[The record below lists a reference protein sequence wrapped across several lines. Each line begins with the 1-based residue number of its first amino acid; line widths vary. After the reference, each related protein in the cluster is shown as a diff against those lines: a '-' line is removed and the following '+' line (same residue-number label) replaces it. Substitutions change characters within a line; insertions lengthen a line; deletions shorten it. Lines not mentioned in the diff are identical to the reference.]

1 MKILQV
7 NKFHYRRGGAE
18 TVYFG
23 VSDLLR
29 RHGHEVIPFA
39 MQDDRNEETPYARY
53 FVSNIDLREERGGVA
68 GKVAAAGRI
77 LYSREAE
84 RKMDAL
90 LRETRPD
97 VAHLHNIYHQL
108 SPSILRALARH
119 KVPVVMTLHDYK
131 LICPAYTLY
140 TNGALCERCKGHRY
154 YNAVLQRC
162 VKGSRAKSALCAAE
176 AYLHAGLGSYRR
188 RVKFYVA
195 PSQFIAS
202 KMLEFGVGPD
212 RVVHVPN
219 FIEPAEQPTPTAG
232 RYFVYAGRLERVKGV
247 GTLLRAVEASVPARD
262 FELWIA
268 GEGEER
274 AALEADTRARG
285 LANVRFLGHLTQAEL
300 APVVAGAQFAVVP
313 SEWHENAPLSVL
325 EAAALG
331 KAVVASDLGGLPEMV
346 RHGETGLIFR
356 AGDAEALR
364 GCLEE
369 LLRKPERA
377 AEMGVK
383 ARALVEETYSPESHY
398 RRTMAVYERAM
409 T

>member
-1 MKILQV
+1 MKVLQV
-7 NKFHYRRGGAE
+7 NKFHYNRGGAE
-18 TVYFG
+18 TVYFAL
-23 VSDLLR
+23 SDLLR

-53 FVSNIDLREERGGVA
+53 FVSNIDLREEAGGLA
-68 GKVAAAGRI
+68 GKAAAAGRI

-154 YNAVLQRC
+154 YNAVLQGC

-188 RVKFYVA
+188 HVKFYVA
-195 PSQFIAS
+195 PSRFIAS
-202 KMLEFGVGPD
+202 KMLEFGIDGGL
-212 RVVHVPN
+212 VVHVPN
-219 FIEPAEQPTPTAG
+219 FIAPPPLPAKPPG

-247 GTLLRAVEASVPARD
+247 GTLLRAIDASALARD
-262 FELWIA
+262 FELRIA
-268 GEGEER
+268 GDGEDR
-274 AALEADTRARG
+274 AELEAYARERG
-285 LANVRFLGHLTQAEL
+285 LSNVRFLGHLSQAEL
-300 APVVAGAQFAVVP
+300 EPVTAGARFAVVP

-325 EAAALG
+325 EAAARG

-346 RHGETGLIFR
+346 IHGETGLIFR
-356 AGDAEALR
+356 AGDAVALG
-364 GCLEE
+364 GCIEQ
-369 LLRKPERA
+369 LLREPERA

-383 ARALVEETYSPESHY
+383 ARALVEETFSPESHY